1 MRKTLNVLLIL
12 LLFQISAQNIDSKA
26 NNLNDANSLLNE
38 TINKYAP
45 DLDKYYELSSNLEG
59 KTKKDV
65 EVELDELKEQSSKT
79 IENLKIINQNI
90 YEKIQTTDND
100 KKTDFNLSIKNLN
113 CKIEDDLV
121 KFKEDK
127 LQAIEILNNINKNIS
142 KLQNTLEDY
151 KKIDT
156 SFTFYKEF
164 KDKIGQLEKGCGQLN
179 SKLNRI
185 NKNTKIIKEINNLDS
200 VKQHYEDAK
209 KKFEDLI
216 KKLPDGEYSFTFN
229 NNKYFAFIADPLV
242 HKVSITDS
250 SSQKQNGI
258 SINKL
263 INREKNNINNI
274 EMITNGGMFE
284 NTMLPVGLLVVN
296 NKIKKEINQGDER
309 PKSNF
314 FMLPNGVF
322 YIQKDSVFVTKTVD
336 YIHKKPHPDY
346 ATQSGPMLVDNG
358 LRHKE
363 FKYKSQNVY
372 NRSGVGI
379 LPNNRAIF
387 IISEN
392 QNKNFFDFS
401 SIFMD
406 IFSCKNA
413 LYLDGAISEM
423 YLKNQENSIIRG
435 GSFGS
440 LICVER
446 KKKTK

>member
-1 MRKTLNVLLIL
+1 MKKTINVLLIL
-12 LLFQISAQNIDSKA
+12 LLFQISSQNIDPKTS
-26 NNLNDANSLLNE
+26 NLNDENSLLNE
-38 TINKYAP
+38 TINKYAS
-45 DLDKYYELSSNLEG
+45 DLDNYYELNSNLQG

-65 EVELDELKEQSSKT
+65 DSELDELKEQSFKI

-90 YEKIQTTDND
+90 YEKIEITDNE
-100 KKTDFNLSIKNLN
+100 KKTNFNLSIKNLN

-121 KFKEDK
+121 KFKDNK
-127 LQAIEILNNINKNIS
+127 LQGLEILKNINKNIS
-142 KLQNTLEDY
+142 NLQNTLEDY

-164 KDKIGQLEKGCGQLN
+164 KDKFGQLEKDCGQLN
-179 SKLNRI
+179 SKFNRI

-200 VKQHYEDAK
+200 VKQHYDDTK
-209 KKFEDLI
+209 KKFEDLV
-216 KKLPDGEYSFTFN
+216 KKLPEGEYTFTYN
-229 NNKYFAFIADPLV
+229 NNKYFAFIADPLI
-242 HKVSITDS
+242 HKVFITDS
-250 SSQKQNGI
+250 SGQKQNGI

-284 NTMLPVGLLVVN
+284 NTMLPVGLLVIN
-296 NKIKKEINQGDER
+296 NKIKKEINQGEER

-322 YIQKDSVFVTKTVD
+322 YIQKDSVFVIKTGD

-358 LRHKE
+358 QRHKE

-379 LPNNRAIF
+379 LPNNRAVF

-392 QNKNFFDFS
+392 QNTNFFDFS

-423 YLKNQENSIIRG
+423 YLKNKDNSINRG

-446 KKKTK
+446 KNKTK